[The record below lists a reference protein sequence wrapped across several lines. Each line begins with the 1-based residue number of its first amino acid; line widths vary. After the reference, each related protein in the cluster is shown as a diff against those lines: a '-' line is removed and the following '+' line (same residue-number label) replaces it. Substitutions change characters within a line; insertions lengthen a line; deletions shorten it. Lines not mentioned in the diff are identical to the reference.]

1 MLMNPSQTL
10 LYNVVCFALLS
21 QTLLIYAALE
31 MALLLSFCKYYFLLF
46 LTHALLFVFWDLFS
60 YLMILLLLLCVQM
73 N

>member
-46 LTHALLFVFWDLFS
+46 LTCFVICILGFFL

>member
-1 MLMNPSQTL
+1 MNPSQTL

-46 LTHALLFVFWDLFS
+46 LTCFVICILGFFL
-60 YLMILLLLLCVQM
+60 YLMILLLLLCVQR